1 MSPIRQAAAAQA
13 GAVAALVG
21 RAYARWVPVIG
32 RRPAPMDDD
41 YAARCAAGQVFCA
54 MDGDALAGLVVIA
67 EAPGHLWLDNLAVD
81 PAWQGRGLGGALLCF
96 VEEEAQRR
104 RLPEVRLCTNERME
118 ANIALYAR
126 KGYAETTRREE
137 DGFRR
142 IYMAKQVA
150 GLDAMRQHGGD
161 RFAGAP
167 P

>member
-1 MSPIRQAAAAQA
+1 MSAIRQAMAGQA
-13 GAVAALVG
+13 GAAAALVE

-67 EAPGHLWLDNLAVD
+67 DAPDHLWLDNLAVD
-81 PAWQGRGLGGALLCF
+81 PAWQGRGIGGALLLF
-96 VEEEAQRR
+96 VEAEAGRR
-104 RLPEVRLCTNERME
+104 DLPEVRLLTNERME

-126 KGYAETTRREE
+126 RGYAETMRQEE
-137 DGFRR
+137 SGFRR
-142 IYMAKQVA
+142 IYMAKHVA
-150 GLDAMRQHGGD
+150 ATQGMRQHGG
-161 RFAGAP
+161 RIAGAP

>member
-1 MSPIRQAAAAQA
+1 MSAIRQATAGQA
-13 GAVAALVG
+13 EAVAALVE

-67 EAPGHLWLDNLAVD
+67 DAPDHLWLDNLAVD
-81 PAWQGRGLGGALLCF
+81 PAWQGRGIGSALLAF
-96 VEEEAQRR
+96 VEAEAACRG
-104 RLPEVRLCTNERME
+104 LPEVRLCTNQRMG

-126 KGYAETTRREE
+126 KSYAEAARQEE

-142 IYMAKQVA
+142 VYMAKQVA
-150 GLDAMRQHGGD
+150 ARDAMRQHGGG